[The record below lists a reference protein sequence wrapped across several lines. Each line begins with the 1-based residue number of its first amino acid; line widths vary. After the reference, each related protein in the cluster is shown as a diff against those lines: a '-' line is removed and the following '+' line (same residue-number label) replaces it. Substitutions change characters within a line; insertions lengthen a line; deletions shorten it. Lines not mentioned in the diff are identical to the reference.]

1 MNDTAPEI
9 SELIRKRYA
18 AMSGLERMRIA
29 AQMRESARELVLA
42 SLPAGISE
50 SQRRRAIY
58 ERFYGVSPDSPELAA
73 AQESG
78 QMVIRT

>member
-9 SELIRKRYA
+9 RELIRKRYA

-42 SLPAGISE
+42 SLPAGLPE
-50 SQRRRAIY
+50 SQQRRAIY
-58 ERFYGVSPDSPELAA
+58 ERFYGVSPE
-73 AQESG
+73 
-78 QMVIRT
+78 T